1 MAEGIE
7 RTKELTKRAVGKCTP
22 NADRLSNAVKSL
34 IDKVMKGQIFE
45 NASALGILQWLLCS
59 EDLKTLASSIP
70 PWWYDG
76 TSTTNPDNSQEQ
88 VTPAQVYFFG
98 RSSTLGGGVLD
109 KLRTL
114 QYGSETALGS
124 TPTFTDKLTTQQSQ
138 LNDFKSHTD
147 QQSGVGDPTTFQ
159 RTMGIAGAYDS
170 AKQQMEGKD
179 QDNFTGFFNSTIQGP
194 IIIEQMKNLLCNPDS
209 LGQILRSI
217 LDLIAGSLPF
227 SLDDIIGLLGGMG
240 LDDFFAKL
248 DQMLSDLAGFFEYL
262 NYIVSLDL
270 SQFSLAQAYV
280 QKFTLGQFL
289 AAAVRGDGRGNCIMR
304 AMLEEFTG
312 SDNLRDAITAIDI
325 ERDKEER
332 AQAQASAAETESGK
346 QRAYDSQ
353 TTEKE
358 VFFEPVDDDLI
369 LQGIVTGTPT
379 PTPPPIDAATAA
391 MIQAKLAELD
401 QRTMTV
407 GYRVAA
413 LVTPTPTPDDGTLDG
428 GYFDEGSSGG
438 SDGLVPSDS
447 EWFTP
452 TPTPSPSTM
461 FGAGEEPELGGGG
474 GFGGGGFGFD

>member
-76 TSTTNPDNSQEQ
+76 SEGPGPNGEEVTEEQ
-88 VTPAQVYFFG
+88 AHFYDRISGV
-98 RSSTLGGGVLD
+98 GGTDLLN

-194 IIIEQMKNLLCNPDS
+194 IIVEQMKNLLCNPDS

-240 LDDFFAKL
+240 LDDFFAEL

-289 AAAVRGDGRGNCIMR
+289 AAVVRGDGRGNCIMR

-401 QRTMTV
+401 QRTMAV
-407 GYRVAA
+407 GYRIAA

-428 GYFDEGSSGG
+428 GYFDEGVSGG

-452 TPTPSPSTM
+452 TPTPTPSTM

>member
-7 RTKELTKRAVGKCTP
+7 RTKEITKRAVGKCTP

-45 NASALGILQWLLCS
+45 NASALGILQWLICS

-70 PWWYDG
+70 PWTYDG
-76 TSTTNPDNSQEQ
+76 TSGSED
-88 VTPAQVYFFG
+88 VTPEQEHFYDRIV
-98 RSSTLGGGVLD
+98 SVGGTDLLS

-114 QYGSETALGS
+114 QYGSESAFGS
-124 TPTFTDKLTTQQSQ
+124 QPTFTDNLTSQQEQMSS
-138 LNDFKSHTD
+138 FKSHTD
-147 QQSGVGDPTTFQ
+147 EQSGVGDPVTFQ
-159 RTMGIAGAYDS
+159 RTMGIASAYDS
-170 AKQQMEGKD
+170 SKQQMEGKD

-209 LGQILRSI
+209 IGQILRSI
-217 LDLIAGSLPF
+217 LDLIAGLLPF
-227 SLDDIIGLLGGMG
+227 TLDDIDGLLGGLG
-240 LDDFFAKL
+240 LDEFFDKL

-289 AAAVRGDGRGNCIMR
+289 AAIVNGNGRGNCIMR

-312 SDNLRDAITAIDI
+312 SDNLRDSITAIDI

-332 AQAQASAAETESGK
+332 AAAAASAAQTESGK

-353 TTEKE
+353 TKEKE
-358 VFFEPVDDDLI
+358 MFFEPVPDELI

-379 PTPPPIDAATAA
+379 PTPPPIDTATAA
-391 MIQAKLAELD
+391 MIQAKLLELD
-401 QRTMTV
+401 ARTMSV
-407 GYRVAA
+407 GYEQQRLAMI
-413 LVTPTPTPDDGTLDG
+413 VTPTPDGEVSLDG
-428 GYFDEGSSGG
+428 GYFNESESGG
-438 SDGLVPSDS
+438 DDGVVPSDS
-447 EWFTP
+447 EWYTPTP
-452 TPTPSPSTM
+452 TPTPSSAL
-461 FGAGEEPELGGGG
+461 GVDELGE
-474 GFGGGGFGFD
+474 GGGFGFE